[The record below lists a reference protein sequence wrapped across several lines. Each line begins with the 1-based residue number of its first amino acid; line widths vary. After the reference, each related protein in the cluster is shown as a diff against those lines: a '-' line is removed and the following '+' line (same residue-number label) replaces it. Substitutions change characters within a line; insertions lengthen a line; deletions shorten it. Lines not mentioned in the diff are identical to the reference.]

1 MGLRCSPT
9 PAAPRFPPTR
19 ACTRPL
25 PVPGTAE
32 DPAPCT
38 PRSREANLHA
48 CLEQSPVCG
57 ARRGGLLRD
66 PGPWPEKDGGLLG
79 PQGPHLTPPFT
90 AVLRGLQTWRGLC
103 HLCREG
109 WAAGHNIQATSLR
122 HPRPR
127 LSPGDRAAAAYP
139 GAGGHLCP
147 CSAAVPLCA
156 STSNFQSPE
165 GPRGPPGR
173 APWWAGPSTVSS

>member
-9 PAAPRFPPTR
+9 PAAPRIPPTR

-32 DPAPCT
+32 DPTPCT

-57 ARRGGLLRD
+57 ARLGGLLPD
-66 PGPWPEKDGGLLG
+66 PGLWSEKEGGLLG
-79 PQGPHLTPPFT
+79 PQGPRLTPPFT
-90 AVLRGLQTWRGLC
+90 AVLRGLQTWRGLR

-109 WAAGHNIQATSLR
+109 WAAVHNIQATSLDTPG
-122 HPRPR
+122 HGCPQGTELLLLTPGQEDTCVLAQP
-127 LSPGDRAAAAYP
+127 LSPSR
-139 GAGGHLCP
+139 
-147 CSAAVPLCA
+147 
-156 STSNFQSPE
+156 QSPE

-173 APWWAGPSTVSS
+173 APWWAGPSTVSG